1 MVDKLLSTYNPHKSL
16 IGNHLD
22 TVSKKLD
29 LHSSTYDKIILLGCF
44 NTKIDEQRMQ
54 SFCDNYPLKSLIRQ
68 ATYKNFEKKTQPY
81 IDLILTNM
89 SRSFQSAYVIETG
102 LSNFHLMTLT
112 VMRKKF
118 RKDKPRI
125 INYRP
130 YNDFSNEYY
139 RKCLFNGLKKETFV
153 SNDRGLEKFCD
164 TCIKLLNKHA
174 PIKKKYKRGNQMP
187 IVTKDISKAIMK
199 RLKLRYNYSKKQ
211 QQKKN

>member
-1 MVDKLLSTYNPHKSL
+1 
-16 IGNHLD
+16 
-22 TVSKKLD
+22 
-29 LHSSTYDKIILLGCF
+29 
-44 NTKIDEQRMQ
+44 
-54 SFCDNYPLKSLIRQ
+54 
-68 ATYKNFEKKTQPY
+68 
-81 IDLILTNM
+81 M
-89 SRSFQSAYVIETG
+89 SRSFQSTYVIETG

-211 QQKKN
+211 QQKKNCCKQNAIQEAKLCIPFKKK